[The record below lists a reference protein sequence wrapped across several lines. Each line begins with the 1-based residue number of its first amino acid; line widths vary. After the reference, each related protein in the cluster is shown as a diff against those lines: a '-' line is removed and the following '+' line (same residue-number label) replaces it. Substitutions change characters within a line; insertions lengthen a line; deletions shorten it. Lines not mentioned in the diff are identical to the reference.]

1 MNNKNFSI
9 IKKRKKMLNISI
21 IDIYSGVENIF
32 NKNNKEFK
40 SAYKKTSIND
50 KVFVNYMGLENDI
63 QSDKKHHGGE
73 HKAICVF
80 TQKSYQHFEKKYNL
94 NLDVCSFGENIT
106 LEDIEDKNICLADRF
121 SIGEI
126 IVEVSQPRE
135 PCFKISS
142 IKGIKELTSLVLKEN
157 KTGFY
162 LRVIKEGFISKND
175 TFKLISRKY
184 EKINIEFINQVLRDY
199 KNKQEDI
206 IKILECEELAPAFRK
221 SLEKKLIK

>member
-1 MNNKNFSI
+1 
-9 IKKRKKMLNISI
+9 MLNLKIL
-21 IDIYSGVENIF
+21 DIYSGKEELFI
-32 NKNNKEFK
+32 KNNKEFN
-40 SAYKKTSIND
+40 SAYKKISIND

-80 TQKSYQHFEKKYNL
+80 TQIAYEHFEEKYNL

-106 LEDIEDKNICLADRF
+106 LDNIEDKDICLADRF

-142 IKGIKELTSLVLKEN
+142 IIGIKELTSLVLKEN

-162 LRVIKEGFISKND
+162 LRIIKEGFISKND

-199 KNKQEDI
+199 KNKQKEI
-206 IKILECEELAPAFRK
+206 LEILECEELAPAFRK
-221 SLEKKLIK
+221 TLEKKLIK